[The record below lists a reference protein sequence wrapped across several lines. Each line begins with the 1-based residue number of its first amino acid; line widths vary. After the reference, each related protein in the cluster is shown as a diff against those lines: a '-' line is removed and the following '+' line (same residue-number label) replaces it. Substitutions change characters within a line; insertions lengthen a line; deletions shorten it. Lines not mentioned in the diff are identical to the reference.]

1 MIYIVF
7 TIVFSNYIFASIN
20 LEDELYSP
28 NVGVYNLENMELLYG
43 ENVDKTISFASITKV
58 MTAIVSIEN
67 IQNINESITIDYSY
81 IQNKVDSELVTAGIY
96 DGQVLTYYDLI
107 ATMLV
112 PSGADSAE
120 YLANI
125 IFENEDT
132 FINKMNEKAQ
142 ELGMNNTSFSNV
154 TGLDDDNNYSTI
166 NDLAKMMKYAM
177 ENETLKEIMS
187 LSEYTTTDSNI
198 TVRSTIDSA
207 RARYGIDVDY
217 IIGGKTGTTGD
228 AGLCLAS
235 FSEDEGVE
243 LLTIVTGA
251 SMYSSTMYNVID
263 TETIYESIINSYSMQ
278 NIVSVGDLLYEIP
291 CVCTKQDSVNVLSK
305 EDVLIYTDVIDK
317 DCIKIE
323 YEGLESLDYTIK
335 EGETIGKIKVYYDEN
350 FIKEMDVTLD
360 EKLEFSLIKWININI
375 ENIIIFTGVL
385 IIFISVIILIY
396 KKKNLNR
403 KKDRKYSKK

>member
-58 MTAIVSIEN
+58 MTAIIAIEN

-177 ENETLKEIMS
+177 ENDTLKEIMS
-187 LSEYTTTDSNI
+187 LSEYTTTDKNI

-278 NIVSVGDLLYEIP
+278 NIVSVGDLLYEIL
-291 CVCTKQDSVNVLSK
+291 CVCTKQDSVNILSK

-385 IIFISVIILIY
+385 IIFISAIILIY

>member
-58 MTAIVSIEN
+58 MTAIIAIEN

-81 IQNKVDSELVTAGIY
+81 IQNKVDSELVIAGIY

-142 ELGMNNTSFSNV
+142 EL
-154 TGLDDDNNYSTI
+154 
-166 NDLAKMMKYAM
+166 
-177 ENETLKEIMS
+177 
-187 LSEYTTTDSNI
+187 
-198 TVRSTIDSA
+198 
-207 RARYGIDVDY
+207 
-217 IIGGKTGTTGD
+217 
-228 AGLCLAS
+228 
-235 FSEDEGVE
+235 
-243 LLTIVTGA
+243 
-251 SMYSSTMYNVID
+251 
-263 TETIYESIINSYSMQ
+263 
-278 NIVSVGDLLYEIP
+278 
-291 CVCTKQDSVNVLSK
+291 
-305 EDVLIYTDVIDK
+305 
-317 DCIKIE
+317 
-323 YEGLESLDYTIK
+323 
-335 EGETIGKIKVYYDEN
+335 
-350 FIKEMDVTLD
+350 
-360 EKLEFSLIKWININI
+360 
-375 ENIIIFTGVL
+375 
-385 IIFISVIILIY
+385 
-396 KKKNLNR
+396 
-403 KKDRKYSKK
+403 